1 MYRHIIPI
9 ALAIIGFIINESM
22 VATAQDNNQTNSTK
36 SDQQKIIVTWLEANK
51 TKTDTVPVISISDE
65 DFWMVFEPLLEQSI
79 NGSTVS
85 SE

>member
-9 ALAIIGFIINESM
+9 ALAIIRFIINESM

-51 TKTDTVPVISISDE
+51 TKTDTVAVISISDE
-65 DFWMVFEPLLEQSI
+65 DFWKDLWSTSRTI
-79 NGSTVS
+79 N
-85 SE
+85 